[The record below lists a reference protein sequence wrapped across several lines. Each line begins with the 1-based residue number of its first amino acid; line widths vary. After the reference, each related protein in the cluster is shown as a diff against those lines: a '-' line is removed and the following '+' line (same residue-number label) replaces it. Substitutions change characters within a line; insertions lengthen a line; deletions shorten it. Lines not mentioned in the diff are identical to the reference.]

1 MSRASSA
8 TAPRVGQLTRHVTVE
23 RPLAATHVTR
33 APGRLPFAPDFAVVP
48 ATALPAAADGA
59 GLAVLAAGAAAGAG
73 AAVVP
78 LASGVVSPPAGAG
91 ASPVP
96 RSVAVLSPA
105 AVLLSGTVSCA
116 LRWPPPDGGNC
127 TPTPQGWARRPA
139 APGQGPDPTPK

>member
-73 AAVVP
+73 AAGG
-78 LASGVVSPPAGAG
+78 APPAGG
-91 ASPVP
+91 GGP
-96 RSVAVLSPA
+96 PA
-105 AVLLSGTVSCA
+105 PARA
-116 LRWPPPDGGNC
+116 PPG
-127 TPTPQGWARRPA
+127 ARRRAGRLPPA
-139 APGQGPDPTPK
+139 PLR

>member
-59 GLAVLAAGAAAGAG
+59 GLAVLAAGAGAAGG
-73 AAVVP
+73 A
-78 LASGVVSPPAGAG
+78 PPAGGG
-91 ASPVP
+91 APPARARAPPGP
-96 RSVAVLSPA
+96 R
-105 AVLLSGTVSCA
+105 
-116 LRWPPPDGGNC
+116 
-127 TPTPQGWARRPA
+127 RRPGA
-139 APGQGPDPTPK
+139 LPPG